1 MRLKTRTD
9 IRQLAALRNKRDL
22 NILFK
27 PEAAKPK
34 VVEVSVPEVKKE
46 EAADLVVPPT
56 DPTDVELPS
65 GSEAL
70 VTDAVDTKE
79 DGVKEIETSVEAS
92 GTMEVDKA
100 EI

>member
-27 PEAAKPK
+27 PEAVKPK

-46 EAADLVVPPT
+46 EAADVVVPPT
-56 DPTDVELPS
+56 ENTDVELPS
-65 GSEAL
+65 GSEAP
-70 VTDAVDTKE
+70 VTDAVDTKK
-79 DGVKEIETSVEAS
+79 DGVKEIETPGEPS

>member
-27 PEAAKPK
+27 PETVKPK
-34 VVEVSVPEVKKE
+34 VVEISVPEVKKE
-46 EAADLVVPPT
+46 EAADVVVPTT
-56 DPTDVELPS
+56 DPTDVQLPS
-65 GSEAL
+65 ASEAP
-70 VTDAVDTKE
+70 VTDGVDTKE
-79 DGVKEIETSVEAS
+79 DGVKEIETPVEPS